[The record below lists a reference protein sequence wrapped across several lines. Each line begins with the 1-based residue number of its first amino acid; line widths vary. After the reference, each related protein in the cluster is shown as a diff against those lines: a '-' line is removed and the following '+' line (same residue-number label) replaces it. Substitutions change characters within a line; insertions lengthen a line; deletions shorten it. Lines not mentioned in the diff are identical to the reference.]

1 MRTPTANTLVAHTI
15 FWRHRGLAATR
26 ISSSSRSLQS
36 TGLATDMLGLD
47 HFAPTIHG
55 CSHESEFP

>member
-1 MRTPTANTLVAHTI
+1 MRAPTANTLVAHTI

-26 ISSSSRSLQS
+26 LSSSLPSPQS
-36 TGLATDMLGLD
+36 TGLAVDMLGLER
-47 HFAPTIHG
+47 FVPTVHG